1 MNRKGTAMKYICLT
15 LSLLFALPAIAQDA
29 PKTESKVIYQYKK
42 YEKFDL
48 GNLEVKGQL
57 IAPGDISVRERER
70 KRFELDLY
78 TRKNF
83 DAFQNKDIDSLR

>member
-1 MNRKGTAMKYICLT
+1 MKVLTCL
-15 LSLLFALPAIAQDA
+15 LSFYFTTGVFGEEQ
-29 PKTESKVIYQYKK
+29 KVVYQYKK

-70 KRFELDLY
+70 KRFELDLFS
-78 TRKNF
+78 RKDF
-83 DAFQNKDIDSLR
+83 DSFINKDVETLR

>member
-1 MNRKGTAMKYICLT
+1 MRVLFWVLGTFFM
-15 LSLLFALPAIAQDA
+15 LSAGA
-29 PKTESKVIYQYKK
+29 EEKVIYQYKK

-70 KRFELDLY
+70 KRFELGLFE
-78 TRKNF
+78 RKEF
-83 DAFQNKDIDSLR
+83 SEFIRKDIESLR

>member
-1 MNRKGTAMKYICLT
+1 MKYICLT
-15 LSLLFALPAIAQDA
+15 LSLLVASAAIAQDA
-29 PKTESKVIYQYKK
+29 PKTEQKVIYQYKK

-83 DAFQNKDIDSLR
+83 EPFQKKDIESLR

>member
-1 MNRKGTAMKYICLT
+1 MKYFT
-15 LSLLFALPAIAQDA
+15 LSLSLLMTTPAFTQEP
-29 PKTESKVIYQYKK
+29 PKSESKVIYQYKK

-83 DAFQNKDIDSLR
+83 DPFQKKDIESLR

>member
-1 MNRKGTAMKYICLT
+1 MRIITFL
-15 LSLLFALPAIAQDA
+15 LSLYMVSDAFGQDQ
-29 PKTESKVIYQYKK
+29 KVIYQYKK

-78 TRKNF
+78 SRKDF
-83 DAFQNKDIDSLR
+83 DSFIQKDIESLR

>member
-1 MNRKGTAMKYICLT
+1 MKILT
-15 LSLLFALPAIAQDA
+15 LTLGLLFALSAFAEKEQ
-29 PKTESKVIYQYKK
+29 VIYQYKK

-70 KRFELDLY
+70 KRFEMDLY
-78 TRKNF
+78 TRQDFEPFIK
-83 DAFQNKDIDSLR
+83 KDIESLR

>member
-1 MNRKGTAMKYICLT
+1 MKYMLLT
-15 LSLLFALPAIAQDA
+15 MSLLILTPAIAQEA
-29 PKTESKVIYQYKK
+29 PKTEPKVIYQYKK

-83 DAFQNKDIDSLR
+83 DTFQKKDVDSLR

>member
-1 MNRKGTAMKYICLT
+1 MKTFAVILGLACCLNA
-15 LSLLFALPAIAQDA
+15 SAQEKE
-29 PKTESKVIYQYKK
+29 KTIYQYKK

-70 KRFELDLY
+70 KRFELDLF
-78 TRKNF
+78 TRKDF
-83 DAFQNKDIDSLR
+83 EPFIKKDIESLR

>member
-1 MNRKGTAMKYICLT
+1 MKILICI
-15 LSLLFALPAIAQDA
+15 LSLYMISNAQGQDDQN
-29 PKTESKVIYQYKK
+29 VIYQYKK

-70 KRFELDLY
+70 KRFELDLFS
-78 TRKNF
+78 RKDF
-83 DAFQNKDIDSLR
+83 DGFVQKDLESLR

>member
-1 MNRKGTAMKYICLT
+1 MKIIILMA
-15 LSLLFALPAIAQDA
+15 SLLLMNEVSAQ
-29 PKTESKVIYQYKK
+29 EEQKVIYQYKK

-48 GNLEVKGQL
+48 GNLEVQGQL

-78 TRKNF
+78 SRKDF
-83 DAFQNKDIDSLR
+83 DAFIKKDIESLR

>member
-1 MNRKGTAMKYICLT
+1 M
-15 LSLLFALPAIAQDA
+15 SLAYGDEQ
-29 PKTESKVIYQYKK
+29 KVIYQYKK

-70 KRFELDLY
+70 KRFEMDLFN
-78 TRKNF
+78 RDNF
-83 DAFQNKDIDSLR
+83 DSFIAKDVESLR

>member
-1 MNRKGTAMKYICLT
+1 MKILIP
-15 LSLLFALPAIAQDA
+15 LIGLFMMTSALAEN
-29 PKTESKVIYQYKK
+29 KKVIYEYKK

-57 IAPGDISVRERER
+57 IAPGDISVRDRDR
-70 KRFELDLY
+70 KRFELDLF

-83 DAFQNKDIDSLR
+83 DTFIKKDAESLR

>member
-1 MNRKGTAMKYICLT
+1 MKYLA
-15 LSLLFALPAIAQDA
+15 LSLGLFFLSPAFAQEA
-29 PKTESKVIYQYKK
+29 PPTEPKVIYQYKK

-83 DAFQNKDIDSLR
+83 DTFQKKDVESLR

>member
-1 MNRKGTAMKYICLT
+1 M
-15 LSLLFALPAIAQDA
+15 SDA
-29 PKTESKVIYQYKK
+29 YGDDQKVIYQYKK

-70 KRFELDLY
+70 RRFELDLY
-78 TRKNF
+78 SRKDF
-83 DAFQNKDIDSLR
+83 DGFIKKDIESLR

>member
-1 MNRKGTAMKYICLT
+1 MKYIILT
-15 LSLLFALPAIAQDA
+15 LSFLVLAPAIAQEP
-29 PKTESKVIYQYKK
+29 PKSEPRTIYQYKK

-83 DAFQNKDIDSLR
+83 DTFQKKDIDSLR

>member
-1 MNRKGTAMKYICLT
+1 MKYLLLT
-15 LSLLFALPAIAQDA
+15 MSLVALTPAMAQEA
-29 PKTESKVIYQYKK
+29 PKTEPKVIYQYKK

-83 DAFQNKDIDSLR
+83 DTFQRKDVESLR

>member
-1 MNRKGTAMKYICLT
+1 M
-15 LSLLFALPAIAQDA
+15 IADA
-29 PKTESKVIYQYKK
+29 YGDEKVIYQYKK

-70 KRFELDLY
+70 RRFEMDLY
-78 TRKNF
+78 RRKDF
-83 DAFQNKDIDSLR
+83 DGFIKKDVESLR

>member
-1 MNRKGTAMKYICLT
+1 MKKTT
-15 LSLLFALPAIAQDA
+15 LILGVLFVTSVFAQDD
-29 PKTESKVIYQYKK
+29 KVIYQYKK

-70 KRFELDLY
+70 KRFEMDLY
-78 TRKNF
+78 NRKDFDNF
-83 DAFQNKDIDSLR
+83 IKKDVESLR

>member
-1 MNRKGTAMKYICLT
+1 MKIITLL
-15 LSLLFALPAIAQDA
+15 LSLYIIGEAQGQDQ
-29 PKTESKVIYQYKK
+29 KIIYQYKK

-57 IAPGDISVRERER
+57 IAPGDISVRERDR

-78 TRKNF
+78 TRKDF
-83 DAFQNKDIDSLR
+83 DLFIKKDIESLR